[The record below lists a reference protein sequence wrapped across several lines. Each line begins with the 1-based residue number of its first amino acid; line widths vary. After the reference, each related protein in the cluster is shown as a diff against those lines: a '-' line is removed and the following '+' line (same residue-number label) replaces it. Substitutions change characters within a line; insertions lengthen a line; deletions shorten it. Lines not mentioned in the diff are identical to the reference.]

1 MPAALLPM
9 VKPTDRRLPISS
21 KTANQLM
28 SLLDGD
34 DSRIFEID
42 RSDLVLQL
50 GTLQRAIDEGA
61 TEIEMVAVEGVFVEP
76 VSQALIRAARKLS
89 RVSEDLRVIH
99 RMVEQARPPIA
110 PRRPLRKPMP
120 RNRRK
125 TPD

>member
-1 MPAALLPM
+1 M
-9 VKPTDRRLPISS
+9 VKPSDRRLPISP

-28 SLLDGD
+28 SLLEGD
-34 DSRIFEID
+34 DSRIFEVD

-50 GTLQRAIDEGA
+50 RTLRRAITESA
-61 TEIEMVAVEGVFVEP
+61 SEIEMVAVEGVFVEP

-89 RVSEDLRVIH
+89 RVSEDLKVLH

-110 PRRPLRKPMP
+110 PGRPPRKPMP

>member
-1 MPAALLPM
+1 MPSAFVPV

-21 KTANQLM
+21 KTANQLT

-89 RVSEDLRVIH
+89 RVSEDLRVLH

-110 PRRPLRKPMP
+110 PRRPPRKPMP